1 MVCNPLGDL
10 LVGRSWRDPS
20 GKGVDCNPTKPSSIL
35 GRASRVY
42 LATVEGRQL
51 LVELWGCDATKL
63 DKTDEIAAIMRRAVA
78 AMKSQP
84 LHSSYRG
91 YWPGVGAV
99 NVMEEGHMAFR
110 SDPGAGYASL
120 DVFTVGP
127 KCKPEEAVE
136 VFRKALKATTVLIT
150 YITRG
155 GTDGIQVHAPE
166 VPLEGRQSSNLEAVG
181 SSPAG
186 SADREAQMDER
197 LTTNQEGVGSSP
209 TVVAPV
215 LEAQQEEHPSPKREV
230 AGSTPAEDADGA
242 RLLGDTEP
250 GET

>member
-1 MVCNPLGDL
+1 M
-10 LVGRSWRDPS
+10 
-20 GKGVDCNPTKPSSIL
+20 
-35 GRASRVY
+35 
-42 LATVEGRQL
+42 
-51 LVELWGCDATKL
+51 ELWGCDATKL
-63 DKTDEIAAIMRRAVA
+63 DRTDEIAAIMRRAVT

-99 NVMEEGHMAFR
+99 NVMEDGHMTFR

-120 DVFTVGP
+120 DVFTVAP
-127 KCKPEEAVE
+127 KCQPEEAVE
-136 VFRKALKATTVLIT
+136 VFRKALKATTVLVT

-155 GTDGIQVHAPE
+155 GMDGIQVHAPDADWTAAG
-166 VPLEGRQSSNLEAVG
+166 VLSRAHVG
-181 SSPAG
+181 SSPSG
-186 SADREAQMDER
+186 SVDREAQMDER